1 MERGFTLW
9 FTGLSGAGKTT
20 LAEIVERTLKQ
31 RGRRVELLDGD
42 VVRTHLSKGLGF
54 SREDRDINI
63 LRIGFVCRL
72 LARNGVVAIASA
84 ISPYRETRDQVRAMC
99 DDFVE
104 VYVDTPLEECRRRDV
119 KGLYRRALTG
129 QVSAFTGVSDPY
141 EPPLAAEITISTI
154 GQSPEQSAAAIISW
168 LERRGYLDF
177 ETLAPAYSSSPAAS
191 PAYAALERGVSESGQ
206 NGQNSQNSQ
215 NGHSADDALADPG
228 AAYSPDEEETVS
240 ARLEALGY
248 L

>member
-20 LAEIVERTLKQ
+20 LAEIVERTLRR
-31 RGRRVELLDGD
+31 RGRQVELLDGD

-72 LARNGVVAIASA
+72 LARNGVIAIASA

-154 GQSPEQSAAAIISW
+154 GQSPEQSAAAIINW
-168 LERRGYLDF
+168 LERRGYLDV
-177 ETLAPAYSSSPAAS
+177 ETPP
-191 PAYAALERGVSESGQ
+191 PAYATRERTISASAASQNDQ
-206 NGQNSQNSQ
+206 NGRH
-215 NGHSADDALADPG
+215 GDDASAHQG
-228 AAYSPDEEETVS
+228 SAYSPDEEETVS

>member
-20 LAEIVERTLKQ
+20 LAEIVERTLRQ

-72 LARNGVVAIASA
+72 LARNGVIAIASA
-84 ISPYRETRDQVRAMC
+84 ISPYRETRDQVRSMS

-104 VYVDTPLEECRRRDV
+104 VFVDTPLEECRRRDV
-119 KGLYRRALTG
+119 KGLYRQALTG
-129 QVSAFTGVSDPY
+129 QIPAFTGVSDPY
-141 EPPLAAEITISTI
+141 EPPLAAEITVSTV
-154 GQSPEQSAAAIISW
+154 GQTPQESAAAIISW
-168 LERRGYLDF
+168 LERRGYLDM
-177 ETLAPAYSSSPAAS
+177 EAPSLAPAPVAVTPA
-191 PAYAALERGVSESGQ
+191 RSESESVPVGRNGQ
-206 NGQNSQNSQ
+206 NGHTPREADMTPGSQ
-215 NGHSADDALADPG
+215 G
-228 AAYSPDEEETVS
+228 AAYSPDEEEAVS

>member
-20 LAEIVERTLKQ
+20 LAEIVERSLRQ

-63 LRIGFVCRL
+63 LRIGFVCRM
-72 LARNGVVAIASA
+72 LARNGVIAIASA
-84 ISPYRETRDQVRAMC
+84 ISPYRETRDQVRSMS

-104 VYVDTPLEECRRRDV
+104 VFVDTPLEECRRRDV
-119 KGLYRRALTG
+119 KGLYRQALTG
-129 QVSAFTGVSDPY
+129 QIPAFTGVSDPY
-141 EPPLAAEITISTI
+141 EPPLAAEITVSTV
-154 GQSPEQSAAAIISW
+154 GQTPQQSAAAIISW
-168 LERRGYLDF
+168 LERRGYLDV
-177 ETLAPAYSSSPAAS
+177 ETPAPMSAPVAVTPA
-191 PAYAALERGVSESGQ
+191 RTTSESVPVGQ
-206 NGQNSQNSQ
+206 NGHVPHEADMRQGSQ
-215 NGHSADDALADPG
+215 G
-228 AAYSPDEEETVS
+228 AAYSPDEEEAVS

>member
-20 LAEIVERTLKQ
+20 LAEIVERSLRQ

-63 LRIGFVCRL
+63 LRIGFVCRM
-72 LARNGVVAIASA
+72 LARNGVIAIASA
-84 ISPYRETRDQVRAMC
+84 ISPYRETRDQVRSMS

-104 VYVDTPLEECRRRDV
+104 VFVDTPLEECRRRDV
-119 KGLYRRALTG
+119 KGLYRQALTG
-129 QVSAFTGVSDPY
+129 QIPAFTGVSDPY
-141 EPPLAAEITISTI
+141 EPPLAAEITVSTV
-154 GQSPEQSAAAIISW
+154 GQTPQQSAAAIISW
-168 LERRGYLDF
+168 LERRGYLDM
-177 ETLAPAYSSSPAAS
+177 ETPAPMSAPVAITPA
-191 PAYAALERGVSESGQ
+191 RSEGEKVPVGQ
-206 NGQNSQNSQ
+206 NGHAPHEADMSQGSQ
-215 NGHSADDALADPG
+215 S
-228 AAYSPDEEETVS
+228 AAYSPDEEEAVS

>member
-20 LAEIVERTLKQ
+20 LAEIVERTLKR

-72 LARNGVVAIASA
+72 LARNGVIAIASA

-119 KGLYRRALTG
+119 KGLYRQALTG

-168 LERRGYLDF
+168 LERRGYLDI
-177 ETLAPAYSSSPAAS
+177 ETHAPATAALAV
-191 PAYAALERGVSESGQ
+191 PAYVTPERDVSESGK
-206 NGQNSQNSQ
+206 
-215 NGHSADDALADPG
+215 NGHSADDASVHQD

>member
-1 MERGFTLW
+1 MDRGFTLW

-20 LAEIVERTLKQ
+20 LAEIVERMLRQ

-63 LRIGFVCRL
+63 LRIGFVCRM
-72 LARNGVVAIASA
+72 LARNGVIAIASA
-84 ISPYRETRDQVRAMC
+84 ISPYRETRDQVRSMS

-104 VYVDTPLEECRRRDV
+104 VFVDTPLEECRRRDV
-119 KGLYRRALTG
+119 KGLYRQALTG
-129 QVSAFTGVSDPY
+129 KIPAFTGVSDPY
-141 EPPLAAEITISTI
+141 EPPLAAEITVSTV
-154 GQSPEQSAAAIISW
+154 GQTPQQSAAAIISW
-168 LERRGYLDF
+168 LERRGYLDM
-177 ETLAPAYSSSPAAS
+177 EELAPVPAPVAVA
-191 PAYAALERGVSESGQ
+191 PARTASESVPVGQ
-206 NGQNSQNSQ
+206 NGHAHNEADTIQGSQ
-215 NGHSADDALADPG
+215 G

>member
-20 LAEIVERTLKQ
+20 LAQIIEQTLRQ
-31 RGRRVELLDGD
+31 QGRRVELLDGD

-54 SREDRDINI
+54 SREDRDTNI

-72 LARNGVVAIASA
+72 LSRNGVIAIASA
-84 ISPYRETRDQVRAMC
+84 ISPYRETRDQVRSTI

-104 VYVDTPLEECRRRDV
+104 VFVDTPLDECRQRDV
-119 KGLYRRALTG
+119 KGLYQQALTG
-129 QVSAFTGVSDPY
+129 QMPAFTGVSDPY
-141 EPPLAAEITISTI
+141 EPPFAAEITVQTV
-154 GQSPEQSAAAIISW
+154 GTTPEQCAADILSW
-168 LERRGYLDF
+168 LERRGYLDPV
-177 ETLAPAYSSSPAAS
+177 TSAPMSVAS
-191 PAYAALERGVSESGQ
+191 GYGLPGQHAL
-206 NGQNSQNSQ
+206 
-215 NGHSADDALADPG
+215 NGHESQDGHQDSADS
-228 AAYSPDEEETVS
+228 AAYSAEEEADVS

>member
-72 LARNGVVAIASA
+72 LARNGVIAIASA

-99 DDFVE
+99 DDFVA

-141 EPPLAAEITISTI
+141 EPPLK
-154 GQSPEQSAAAIISW
+154 PEVVV
-168 LERRGYLDF
+168 D
-177 ETLAPAYSSSPAAS
+177 SSK
-191 PAYAALERGVSESGQ
+191 
-206 NGQNSQNSQ
+206 
-215 NGHSADDALADPG
+215 
-228 AAYSPDEEETVS
+228 ETVAES
-240 ARLEALGY
+240 IDKIIGVLRQLGY
-248 L
+248 V